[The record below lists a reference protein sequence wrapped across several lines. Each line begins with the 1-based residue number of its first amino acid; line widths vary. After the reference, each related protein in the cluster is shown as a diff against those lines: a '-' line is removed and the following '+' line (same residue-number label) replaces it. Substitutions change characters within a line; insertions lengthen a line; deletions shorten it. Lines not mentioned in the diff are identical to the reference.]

1 MIPKPSILMKMTAI
15 RDGAASG
22 DGAAR
27 CGAVSDMRTLLSGA
41 ALRRKSECGGRLFF
55 AAKLRLERLTCH
67 TEQMKTAAPEGR
79 PFHNLDVIEA

>member
-1 MIPKPSILMKMTAI
+1 
-15 RDGAASG
+15 
-22 DGAAR
+22 
-27 CGAVSDMRTLLSGA
+27 
-41 ALRRKSECGGRLFF
+41 LFF